1 MILLRNA
8 IFSIVNGGH
17 LGKWPPPWIFMWL
30 AIFIKRAIHR
40 ECATVCV
47 NFGAS
52 FQKRTIFLKF
62 AVIRNRYHPVLTHW
76 SYTTFALTHQR
87 RYTRYCPR
95 LIFKLLWTKHRN
107 INTPKPDTDHSGYA
121 LCQWETTLLCNVVS
135 HWLSVYPYLVEPI
148 PHVLGLLWLVL
159 FNDNFRILI
168 WISHNFVLRCHFTIS
183 QCYLMAWRR
192 TICCLNQIL
201 SRSPMGICVT
211 GLSEFTH
218 ERNTQLGTSELGLS
232 IGGIWWNP
240 ADVNSNNISWNRT
253 CILTNFTM
261 LVKIFHEIYSVI
273 NHGGFRLLARIV
285 RQSIKKWRYI
295 NITPGRW
302 YIHVLCVIA
311 WLTGLEVKDGLFLS
325 PLCSCVGD
333 HSTIQR
339 LWLDQV
345 ITNHCC
351 GFIVGVCRV
360 WMFVYLAS
368 GYVRATDMS

>member
-1 MILLRNA
+1 MAAILENDRHLEFLCGWR
-8 IFSIVNGGH
+8 FSSKEQSTGSVP
-17 LGKWPPPWIFMWL
+17 L
-30 AIFIKRAIHR
+30 
-40 ECATVCV
+40 CV

-62 AVIRNRYHPVLTHW
+62 AVIRNRCHPVLTHW

-183 QCYLMAWRR
+183 QCYLMAWHR

-201 SRSPMGICVT
+201 SRSPMAHASLALVSLRMKKI
-211 GLSEFTH
+211 H
-218 ERNTQLGTSELGLS
+218 
-232 IGGIWWNP
+232 
-240 ADVNSNNISWNRT
+240 SWGPR
-253 CILTNFTM
+253 
-261 LVKIFHEIYSVI
+261 S
-273 NHGGFRLLARIV
+273 
-285 RQSIKKWRYI
+285 
-295 NITPGRW
+295 
-302 YIHVLCVIA
+302 
-311 WLTGLEVKDGLFLS
+311 
-325 PLCSCVGD
+325 
-333 HSTIQR
+333 
-339 LWLDQV
+339 
-345 ITNHCC
+345 
-351 GFIVGVCRV
+351 
-360 WMFVYLAS
+360 
-368 GYVRATDMS
+368 